1 MSGAGRIL
9 DPEIAGRLAAELFER
24 GFSCAESVV
33 QALLWDDEEA
43 SAAGQ
48 RMATA
53 FGGGTAR
60 RGGTCGALHGA
71 AMAIGYLA
79 GRTSPDD
86 AEGKDR
92 VYALVGE
99 LFERVLADHGTTEC
113 RVLTGLDF
121 AAPES
126 HDIFDAEV
134 KDRVCVPLVREVAL
148 LAAALLR
155 NHDKP

>member
-92 VYALVGE
+92 VYALINE
-99 LFERVLADHGTTEC
+99 LYDRVEAARGATEC
-113 RVLTGLDF
+113 RALTGLDF
-121 AAPES
+121 ATPGAQE
-126 HDIFDAEV
+126 IFDAEV
-134 KDRVCVPLVREVAL
+134 KGRLCLPLIREVVR
-148 LAAALLR
+148 LAAALLDSPDAR
-155 NHDKP
+155 